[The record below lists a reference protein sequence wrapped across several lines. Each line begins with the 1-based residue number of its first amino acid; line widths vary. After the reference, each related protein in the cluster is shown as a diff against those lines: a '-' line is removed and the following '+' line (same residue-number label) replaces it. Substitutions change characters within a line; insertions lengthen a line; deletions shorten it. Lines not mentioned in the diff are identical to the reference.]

1 MPDVEK
7 IKEYLN
13 PDMPKIIYYD
23 ETDSTNKRAI
33 EYAKVFPESRE
44 SVIFIAKSQT
54 AGRGRLGRSFFSDG
68 SGLYISF
75 LLYPDAPCEKITK
88 FTPFAAVKLSE
99 AAEETAGVC
108 PRIKWVNDLYLSGK
122 KLAGILVESRMN
134 SDGKIDY
141 LVCGMGINVYKT
153 ALPEEISDIAVS
165 IEEVTGEKISIEKL
179 AASLIRKV
187 LSGKDNFDSE
197 EVFSAYK
204 SRLDT
209 VGKEVLVIK
218 PDGSYEAEALALNPD
233 YSLRLRL
240 KDGSEE
246 DLFTGEV
253 SLRTKNT

>member
-1 MPDVEK
+1 MPDVKK

-13 PDMPKIIYYD
+13 TDMPKIIYYE

-33 EYAKVFPESRE
+33 EYANEFPESRE

-75 LLYPDAPCEKITK
+75 LLYPDSPCEKITK
-88 FTPFAAVKLSE
+88 FTPFAAVKLAEAVEE
-99 AAEETAGVC
+99 AAGVS
-108 PRIKWVNDLYLSGK
+108 PKIKWVNDLYLSGR
-122 KLAGILVESRMN
+122 KLAGILVESRIT

-141 LVCGMGINVYKT
+141 LVCGMGTNVYKT

-165 IEEVTGEKISIEKL
+165 LEEVTGERISIEKL
-179 AASLIRKV
+179 AASLIRKL

-209 VGKEVLVIK
+209 LGKKVEVIK
-218 PDGSYEAEALALNPD
+218 PNESYEAEVLSLNPD
-233 YSLRLRL
+233 YSLKLRL
-240 KDGSEE
+240 GDGKEE

-253 SLRTKNT
+253 SVRTKSS